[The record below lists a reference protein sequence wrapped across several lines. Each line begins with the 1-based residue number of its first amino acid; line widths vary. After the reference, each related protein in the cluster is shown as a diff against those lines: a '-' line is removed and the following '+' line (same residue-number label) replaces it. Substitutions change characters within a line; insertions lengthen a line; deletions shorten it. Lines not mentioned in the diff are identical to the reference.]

1 MAKFD
6 QIANALSG
14 FGAGVAGRGGEFLA
28 GIDNRKKMLSEER
41 KTAAAQDLY
50 KAHLMLDQEIKNA
63 NAGGGPI
70 NLGPLNAFAETRVG
84 AINKLGGDPSD
95 TMAEM
100 ASINNDPLAA
110 LEAQRQGLMMAQSQ
124 GYIALPA
131 NFGPA
136 KPTEFQQNI
145 SGLSPEEQQAAL
157 RVEAGLQPVAVEKPL
172 TEKQQNL
179 QNYMPEGI
187 TWKNSSRGQR
197 LQAQKSFDDAKR
209 LSIVLPPELTQG
221 MSPEQQKI
229 AKQVYRVAGGGGA
242 GLEAVNKAIGS
253 NIEATKLKDLPKT
266 LDIRFPNATKAERA
280 QIDAEVSSA
289 TSASEGLEIATA
301 LRENQRNNDKGQVF
315 QKRAIKLLTRVLGSD
330 ELNDVLGSVEGAIDF
345 RIQDNEASL
354 ISDINEISNILTS
367 DNLDLLTGVLTDK
380 DMDVLRDLS
389 AGALVRTRSS
399 DLFKAD
405 ATSLLNSLKSKLV
418 ETVNDLETGSE
429 AGLNLPPG
437 QEILEDANGN
447 RAIVD
452 VQTQTVIRE
461 L

>member
-14 FGAGVAGRGGEFLA
+14 FGAGVAGRGSEFIA

-50 KAHLMLDQEIKNA
+50 KAHLMLQREIENSQA
-63 NAGGGPI
+63 NGTPI
-70 NLGPLNAFAETRVG
+70 DLRAINDFGNGRVG
-84 AINKLGGDPSD
+84 AINTLGGDPSD

-100 ASINNDPLAA
+100 ASINNNPLAA
-110 LEAQRQGLMMAQSQ
+110 LEAQMQALMMAQSQ

-136 KPTEFQQNI
+136 KPTEFQRNI

-157 RVEAGLQPVAVEKPL
+157 RVEAGLQPVAVEKTL

-179 QNYMPEGI
+179 QDYMPEGI
-187 TWKNSSRGQR
+187 TWENSSRGQR
-197 LQAQKSFDDAKR
+197 LQAQKSFDDAKK
-209 LSIVLPPELTQG
+209 LSIVLPPELTEG

-253 NIEATKLKDLPKT
+253 NIKATKLKDLPKT

-301 LRENQRNNDKGQVF
+301 LRENQRNNDKAQVF

-405 ATSLLNSLKSKLV
+405 ATALLNSLQSKLV
-418 ETVNDLETGSE
+418 ETVNDGV
-429 AGLNLPPG
+429 GLNLPPG
-437 QEILEDANGN
+437 QEIFIDANGN

-452 VQTQTVIRE
+452 VQTGAVIRE
-461 L
+461 LN